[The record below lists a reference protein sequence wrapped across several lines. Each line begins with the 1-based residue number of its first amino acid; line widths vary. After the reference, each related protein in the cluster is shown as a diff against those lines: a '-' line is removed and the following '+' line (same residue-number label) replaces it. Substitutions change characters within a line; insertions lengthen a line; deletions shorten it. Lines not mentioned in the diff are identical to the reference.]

1 MTADMKT
8 KEIKKKPECSKF
20 PITKIIKCI
29 RIHPLN
35 WKERVFIT
43 NEIGKYLDQMQ
54 AEEDEINQE
63 KLVRVFPLFQII
75 SMWSSSK
82 LVLWKKFGIFLR
94 NSPINYS
101 INNLTPVTLKR
112 EKRNFMRPTKINY
125 SRLEWILISHIFPD
139 FHPYLTELFPI
150 PLNNKTFMR

>member
-63 KLVRVFPLFQII
+63 KLVRVFSPLPDNLNVKFFQAGF
-75 SMWSSSK
+75 
-82 LVLWKKFGIFLR
+82 VEEVRDIF
-94 NSPINYS
+94 
-101 INNLTPVTLKR
+101 
-112 EKRNFMRPTKINY
+112 EKQSN
-125 SRLEWILISHIFPD
+125 
-139 FHPYLTELFPI
+139 
-150 PLNNKTFMR
+150 